1 MGVTQSQLSL
11 AWCLKNPHVSA
22 VITGASRPEQIVE
35 NCEALKLLERMSW
48 DVMREIDEIVG
59 EDRAGPCET
68 GLVPSN
74 DAV

>member
-35 NCEALKLLERMSW
+35 NCEALKLLDRMSW
-48 DVMREIDEIVG
+48 DVMTEIDGIVG
-59 EDRAGPCET
+59 RIELDPARQ
-68 GLVPSN
+68 
-74 DAV
+74 D

>member
-1 MGVTQSQLSL
+1 MGVTQSQLAL

-59 EDRAGPCET
+59 KIELDPARQ
-68 GLVPSN
+68 
-74 DAV
+74 D